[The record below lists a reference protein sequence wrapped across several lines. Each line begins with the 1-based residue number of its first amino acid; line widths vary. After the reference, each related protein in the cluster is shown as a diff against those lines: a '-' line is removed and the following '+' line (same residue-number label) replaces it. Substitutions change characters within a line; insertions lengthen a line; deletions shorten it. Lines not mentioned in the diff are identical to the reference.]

1 MLRSNGGGKGAAL
14 RVFVQL
20 VVILLMLAGAG
31 GVYWHFYGLPWQS
44 AVAQGGPAAPGGGRG
59 GFALPVETVQV
70 KAAPI
75 QRRLTAVG
83 TLRSG
88 ESVVIKPEI
97 DGRVVEIGFK
107 EGQSVSQGQLLLAL
121 DAAVNAAEIASAQAA
136 VDLAKADFERQSELS
151 RRGSGTRA
159 SLDQALGQMRT
170 AEAALALAQA
180 RMGKLTL
187 RAPFDGIVGLRDV
200 SVGDFVESGDAIVN
214 LEQIDP
220 LKVDF
225 RVAENFLAAVRPG
238 QAIEVAVD
246 AFGPQRFAGE
256 VYAINPLIDESG
268 RSILLRAL
276 LPNAGGVLRPGLFAR
291 VELVLNEKADALQ
304 VPEAALVPQ
313 GSAQFVFRVVDGKA
327 VMTKVEPGIR
337 RDGMVEI
344 VKGVAAGDVV
354 VTAGQIKL
362 RDGAPVQPQP
372 AATPPSA

>member
-1 MLRSNGGGKGAAL
+1 MRI
-14 RVFVQL
+14 VVQL
-20 VVILLMLAGAG
+20 FVILLMLAGAAG
-31 GVYWHFYGLPWQS
+31 AYWHFYGLPWQPV
-44 AVAQGGPAAPGGGRG
+44 VAQGAAAGPGGGRG
-59 GFALPVETVQV
+59 GFALPVETVAV
-70 KAAPI
+70 KAGPI

-97 DGRVVEIGFK
+97 DGRVVEIGFD
-107 EGQSVSQGQLLLAL
+107 EGQPVTKGQVLLAL
-121 DAAVNAAEIASAQAA
+121 DGAVNQAEVASAQAA

-159 SLDQALGQMRT
+159 SLDQALGEMRT

-200 SVGDFVESGDAIVN
+200 SLGDFIESGDAIVN

-225 RVAENFLAAVRPG
+225 RVAENFLAAVNAG
-238 QAIEVAVD
+238 QTIEVAVD
-246 AFGPQRFAGE
+246 AFGQARFIGQ
-256 VYAINPLIDESG
+256 VYAIDPLIDESG
-268 RSILLRAL
+268 RSILLRAK
-276 LPNAGGVLRPGLFAR
+276 LPNTEGKLRPGLFAR

-313 GSAQFVFRVVDGKA
+313 AGSQFVFKVVDGKA
-327 VMTKVEPGIR
+327 ALTKVEPGIR

-344 VKGVAAGDVV
+344 VEGLAEGDTV

-362 RDGAPVQPQP
+362 RDGAPVQPAP
-372 AATPPSA
+372 PPSA

>member
-1 MLRSNGGGKGAAL
+1 MLRSIMWGKGAAL
-14 RVFVQL
+14 RILVQL
-20 VVILLMLAGAG
+20 VVILLMLAGAAG
-31 GVYWHFYGLPWQS
+31 AYWHFYGLPWQP

-70 KAAPI
+70 KEGPI

-97 DGRVVEIGFK
+97 DGRVVEIGFE
-107 EGQSVSQGQLLLAL
+107 EGQPVAKGQLLLAF
-121 DAAVNAAEIASAQAA
+121 DRAVNEAEIASAQAA
-136 VDLAKADFERQSELS
+136 VDLAKADYERQSELS

-187 RAPFDGIVGLRDV
+187 RAPFDGIVGLRNV
-200 SVGDFVESGDAIVN
+200 SVGDFVESGDSIVN

-225 RVAENFLAAVRPG
+225 RVAENFLAAVRHG

-246 AFGPQRFAGE
+246 AFGQQRFKGE
-256 VYAINPLIDESG
+256 VYAIDPLIDESG

-276 LPNAGGVLRPGLFAR
+276 LPNAEGVLRPGLFAR

-313 GSAQFVFRVVDGKA
+313 GGAQFVFKVVDGKA
-327 VMTKVEPGIR
+327 ALTKVEPGIR

-344 VKGVAAGDVV
+344 VAGLAAGDVV

-362 RDGAPVQPQP
+362 RDGAPVQP
-372 AATPPSA
+372 AAAPSA